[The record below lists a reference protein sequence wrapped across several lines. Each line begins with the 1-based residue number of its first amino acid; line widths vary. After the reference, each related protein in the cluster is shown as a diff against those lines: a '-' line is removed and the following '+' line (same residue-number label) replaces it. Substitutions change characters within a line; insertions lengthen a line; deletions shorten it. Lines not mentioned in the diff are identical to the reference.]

1 VLRREFEISS
11 DPDGYQRLECRI
23 NNAGQAEIVVI
34 YGPEERV
41 VYLDADE
48 VSGLRAAL
56 NAIDD
61 SKTWEAE

>member
-1 VLRREFEISS
+1 MLRREYEIGS

-48 VSGLRAAL
+48 VKRLRAAL
-56 NAIDD
+56 AKIDD
-61 SKTWEAE
+61 PKTWEAE